1 VYGQPVDFA
10 PLVTNNKKNLQF
22 GVLKLLW
29 LCTCQLFYCKNQ
41 SFAAKN
47 YNWRHLG
54 VASPQLV
61 HVLPF
66 EVWMLDHFEGGAG
79 SALLL

>member
-1 VYGQPVDFA
+1 VH
-10 PLVTNNKKNLQF
+10 LEF

-29 LCTCQLFYCKNQ
+29 LCTCQVLLLQKLQFNC
-41 SFAAKN
+41 SGTAKHVP
-47 YNWRHLG
+47 NWALATFG

-61 HVLPF
+61 HVLPS
-66 EVWMLDHFEGGAG
+66 EVWMLEHFEGGAG